1 MVAKLSFNLSYSH
14 WPDYVEICDGRY
26 ITSDLNIGRIHWPYF
41 GPYLR
46 SSGRYMRTENT
57 SFRRANLAKPTYN
70 ANFKAEEFLYSSVEC
85 VEGNRNNK
93 NLTSEGSSGIFQG
106 PQDIPAPVAN
116 SPTCIWVITVPDKLS
131 FDQFD
136 SNYTSDDY
144 IEIHDG
150 RYSTNALKGKRH
162 EILWRREPKKI
173 RSSGRHLRTYLP
185 NAKFRSL
192 KLWIPRVSFENSK
205 SNMCLHKRTR
215 AKYPFNYVINE
226 SSLASLGIFQ

>member
-1 MVAKLSFNLSYSH
+1 MWNVCQEIPKLRTWPLEGTSGTFRSPQYIPAPLPSSPTCIWIIIVPDGMVAKLSFNLSYSH

-26 ITSDLNIGRIHWPYF
+26 ITSDLKIGRIYWSYF
-41 GPYLR
+41 GPYLH
-46 SSGRYMRTENT
+46 SSGRYMRIENT

-70 ANFKAEEFLYSSVEC
+70 ANFKAEEFLYTSVEC
-85 VEGNRNNK
+85 VEGNSNNK
-93 NLTSEGSSGIFQG
+93 NLTLEGSSGTFQG

-162 EILWRREPKKI
+162 EDHQR
-173 RSSGRHLRTYLP
+173 
-185 NAKFRSL
+185 
-192 KLWIPRVSFENSK
+192 K
-205 SNMCLHKRTR
+205 SVPVVAIWEHIYRTR
-215 AKYPFNYVINE
+215 NSGV
-226 SSLASLGIFQ
+226 

>member
-1 MVAKLSFNLSYSH
+1 MECLPGNPNNQNLTLEGTSGRFKGPQYIPAPLPSSPTCIWIIIVPDGMVAKLSFNLSYSH

-26 ITSDLNIGRIHWPYF
+26 ITSDLKIGRIHWPYF

-116 SPTCIWVITVPDKLS
+116 SPTCIWVITVPDGKVVELS
-131 FDQFD
+131 FDSFLKD
-136 SNYTSDDY
+136 YTGDKY
-144 IEIHDG
+144 IEVRDG
-150 RYSTNALKGKRH
+150 RYSTSALKGKRH

-173 RSSGRHLRTYLP
+173 RSSGT
-185 NAKFRSL
+185 
-192 KLWIPRVSFENSK
+192 
-205 SNMCLHKRTR
+205 
-215 AKYPFNYVINE
+215 
-226 SSLASLGIFQ
+226 